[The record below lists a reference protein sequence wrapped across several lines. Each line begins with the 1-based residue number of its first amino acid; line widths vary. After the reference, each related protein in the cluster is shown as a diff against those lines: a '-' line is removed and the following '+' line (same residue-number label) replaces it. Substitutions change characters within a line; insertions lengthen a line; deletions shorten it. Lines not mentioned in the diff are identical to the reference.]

1 MFKINLITD
10 HIQHDLEKERYYSI
24 LILVSVVTIIL
35 MIINL
40 GFNISYIIK
49 TGNELENFDQVSVYR
64 NEIKNRVLLDNN
76 HLNNQITQFNTFSR
90 IYNSRSNFSSQLNT
104 LTELSS
110 DDLWFDNVEYV
121 KKNTVVIFE
130 IRGTA
135 TGTEQVTEFMKKI
148 RNSFKNQ
155 KKLKLKSS
163 ESFKSGGK
171 DFLKFEIYLSLE
183 N

>member
-1 MFKINLITD
+1 MFKVNLITD

-24 LILVSVVTIIL
+24 LILVSIVTIL
-35 MIINL
+35 FMIINL
-40 GFNISYIIK
+40 GFNISYIID
-49 TGNELENFDQVSVYR
+49 TGNELENFEQVSVYR

-76 HLNNQITQFNTFSR
+76 HLNNQITRFNTFSH

-110 DDLWFDNVEYV
+110 DDLWFDNVEYI
-121 KKNTVVIFE
+121 KKSTEEIFE

-135 TGTEQVTEFMKKI
+135 SGTEQVTEFMKRI
-148 RNSFKNQ
+148 RNSFKNLN
-155 KKLKLKSS
+155 KLKLKSS
-163 ESFKSGGK
+163 ESFKSGGR

-183 N
+183 S